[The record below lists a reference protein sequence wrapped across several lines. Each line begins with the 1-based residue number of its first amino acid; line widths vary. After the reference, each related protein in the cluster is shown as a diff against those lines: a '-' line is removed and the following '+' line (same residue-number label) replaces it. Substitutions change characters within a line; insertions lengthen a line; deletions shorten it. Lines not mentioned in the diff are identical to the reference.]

1 MTPQETI
8 REILDK
14 YTLYLEIKHR
24 QITSIS
30 TADEPLFPGRD
41 YLDIDQALSQILSLF
56 STHEA
61 KVREEII
68 KNMPLRIEHTA
79 ENGHSYETD
88 EDKGWNNYRSQVLK
102 ILEGK

>member
-1 MTPQETI
+1 MTTPQETI
-8 REILDK
+8 RKELNK
-14 YTLYLEIKHR
+14 FIKTIAK
-24 QITSIS
+24 QQGCKSCFVS
-30 TADEPLFPGRD
+30 E
-41 YLDIDQALSQILSLF
+41 YDIDQFVKSLL